1 MVKKGGDDKVTT
13 KNIRSGL
20 RLPEELN
27 EMLIKKAKEKG
38 ISKNA
43 LILQILWEYVSKLN
57 K

>member
-1 MVKKGGDDKVTT
+1 VTT
-13 KNIRSGL
+13 KKIRSGL

-27 EMLIKKAKEKG
+27 EFLISKAKEKG

-43 LILQILWEYVSKLN
+43 LILQILWKYLDDSKKDIIN